1 LWIENYKTGGVM
13 IKVTLYKGVNVRSGE
28 TPLRFRLRDGK
39 DVDLALDTGI
49 MVAAKDLLAFDQ
61 NGMVRAGEDANE
73 EVKIQIERYLGLMSD
88 VYLSMRQNGEVV
100 TDESFKRAVD
110 EYVRMEDGASREA
123 SERTL
128 VGRFRKYLEEE
139 YACGRFSENMYKESM
154 TLSRKL
160 ERYLVIREHAGIL
173 PKDFTS
179 EQVVDFE
186 KFCID
191 EYLYAANPKYAA
203 LYPRGFD
210 ECRLWP
216 KQKLQEEPLRK
227 VLIHF
232 QMFWKD
238 LVSFGEIKA
247 SPYEDYVPWMK
258 EKKRKQY
265 FETMVDPLT
274 LTMDEFQQVI
284 STPVPESLADTR
296 NAFILQVCIGLGAK
310 EFKKLSMNNVAVSK
324 EGIPYI
330 YFQHEGKSWKD
341 DADVKYGVEV
351 PLVRIAYDIIMRTRF
366 QFYFGRYNEAYNV
379 KIHKFLR
386 LCGITREVWV
396 YNARIGDSELLP
408 LCDVIS
414 QGNVHRTHMD
424 LIHES
429 EALRGMRGA
438 WFTSVRTMAR
448 MRKIP
453 MEDHFWNLN
462 WAMGQKP
469 YKVDENL
476 NIIEGAPFV
485 MEDPLIYEEQP
496 NKLPGGRTNPYVI
509 SELIPVPAGEKD
521 VERVEL
527 QYGVTLL
534 RERKVEALEPV
545 AEFLASLSEEHRK
558 KVQYGVMLLKKL
570 SDFKVSFVEAC
581 KDTIYLMTTALGWIT
596 YTTYFY
602 QNGETIVLLKV
613 FGEGQG
619 RRTKASVTE
628 KMPVVRE
635 LRWKHVIHEISGV
648 DYDAVLDAEFGP
660 TGTTKREVY
669 EMRACRAYVSFAI
682 KQARQASG
690 IPVEEFE
697 VKMGLKTGRSNLSN
711 VERRSRVL
719 PLDYLA
725 KVMSSLG
732 MRAVIVRPGL
742 VNWNPISRTHT
753 LEQML
758 EEIGEP
764 VYRWKRKEPDK

>member
-1 LWIENYKTGGVM
+1 M
-13 IKVTLYKGVNVRSGE
+13 FKVTLYKSKNVRSGE
-28 TPLRFRLRDGK
+28 VPLRFRLREGK
-39 DVDLALDTGI
+39 EVDLVLETDIKVSAE
-49 MVAAKDLLAFDQ
+49 DLLAFDQ
-61 NGMVRAGEDANE
+61 NGAVRAGENANK
-73 EVKIQIERYLGLMSD
+73 EVKKVIDRYLGLMSD

-100 TDESFKRAVD
+100 SEESFKRAVD
-110 EYVRMEDGASREA
+110 EYAKIEDGASQEA

-139 YACGRFSENMYKESM
+139 YACGRFSGHMYKESM

-160 ERYLVIREHAGIL
+160 ERYLVIRELAGIL
-173 PKDFTS
+173 PKDFTPD
-179 EQVVDFE
+179 QVVDFE

-227 VLIHF
+227 VLLHF

-247 SPYEDYVPWMK
+247 SPYDNYVPWMQ
-258 EKKRKQY
+258 EKKRKHY
-265 FETMVDPLT
+265 FETLADPLS

-284 STPVPESLADTR
+284 STPVPDSLADTR

-310 EFKKLSMNNVAVSK
+310 DFKKLSMNNVAVSK
-324 EGIPYI
+324 AGIPYI
-330 YFQHEGKSWKD
+330 SFLHVGKSSKD
-341 DADVKYGVEV
+341 KSDIEYWVEV

-366 QFYFGRYNEAYNV
+366 QFYYGRYNEAYNV
-379 KIHKFLR
+379 KIHKLLR
-386 LCGITREVWV
+386 LCGITREVCV
-396 YNARIGDSELLP
+396 YNARTGDSELLP

-429 EALRGMRGA
+429 EALRGMRGV
-438 WFTSVRTMAR
+438 WFTSVRTLAR
-448 MRKIP
+448 MKKIP
-453 MEDHFWNLN
+453 LEDHFWNLN

-485 MEDPLIYEEQP
+485 MDDPLIYEEQP

-509 SELIPVPAGEKD
+509 SELIPVPAREKD

-545 AEFLASLSEEHRK
+545 VEFLASISEEHRR

-570 SDFKVSFVEAC
+570 SDFKVTFVEAC
-581 KDTIYLMTTALGWIT
+581 KDTIYLMTTELGWIT

-602 QNGETIVLLKV
+602 LNAESIVLLKV
-613 FGEGQG
+613 FSEGQG
-619 RRTKASVTE
+619 RRTKASVTV

-635 LRWKHVIHEISGV
+635 LRWKHVINEISGV

-669 EMRACRAYVSFAI
+669 EMRACRTYVSIAI
-682 KQARQASG
+682 KQARIASG
-690 IPVEEFE
+690 MQLEEFE
-697 VKMGLKTGRSNLSN
+697 AKMGIKPGRTNLSN
-711 VERRSRVL
+711 VERGSRIL

-725 KVMSSLG
+725 KVMTSLG

-742 VNWNPISRTHT
+742 VKWNPISRTHT

-758 EEIGEP
+758 TEIGEP
-764 VYRWKRKEPDK
+764 VYRWKRKEVVE

>member
-1 LWIENYKTGGVM
+1 M
-13 IKVTLYKGVNVRSGE
+13 IKVTLNKGVNVRSGE
-28 TPLRFRLRDGK
+28 TSLRFRLRDGK
-39 DVDLALDTGI
+39 DVDLVLDSG
-49 MVAAKDLLAFDQ
+49 VKVKAQELVAFDQ
-61 NGMVRAGEDANE
+61 SGAVRPGEKVDE
-73 EVKIQIERYLGLMSD
+73 SVKKTIDKYMAIMSD
-88 VYLSMRQNGEVV
+88 VYLAMRQNGDEINEDSFQRVV
-100 TDESFKRAVD
+100 V
-110 EYVRMEDGASREA
+110 EYVRMEDGAAAEA
-123 SERTL
+123 TERTL
-128 VGRFRKYLEEE
+128 VGRFRRYLEEE
-139 YACGRFSENMYKESM
+139 HASGRFSDHMYTESM

-160 ERYLVIREHAGIL
+160 ERYLVVREHAGIL
-173 PKDFTS
+173 PKDFTP

-227 VLIHF
+227 VLLHF

-247 SPYEDYVPWMK
+247 SPYDNYVPWMK

-296 NAFILQVCIGLGAK
+296 NAFILQVCIGLSAK
-310 EFKKLSMNNVAVSK
+310 EFKKLSMNNVTVSK

-330 YFQHEGKSWKD
+330 YFNHSGKSWKD
-341 DADVKYGVEV
+341 GRDIQYGVEV

-366 QFYFGRYNEAYNV
+366 QFFFGRYNEAYNL
-379 KIHKFLR
+379 KIQKFLR

-429 EALRGMRGA
+429 EALRGMRGV
-438 WFTSVRTMAR
+438 WFTSVRTLAR
-448 MRKIP
+448 MKKIP
-453 MEDHFWNLN
+453 IEDHFWNLN

-527 QYGVTLL
+527 QYGVKLL
-534 RERKVEALEPV
+534 QERKVVALKPV
-545 AEFLASLSEEHRK
+545 VEFLAEVSQEHRQ

-570 SDFKVSFVEAC
+570 SDFKVTFVEAC
-581 KDTIYLMTTALGWIT
+581 KDTIYIMTTALGWIT

-602 QNGETIVLLKV
+602 LNGESIVLLKV
-613 FGEGQG
+613 FKEGQG

-635 LRWKHVIHEISGV
+635 LRWKHVINEISGV
-648 DYDAVLDAEFGP
+648 DYDAVLDGEFGP
-660 TGTTKREVY
+660 SGTTKREVY
-669 EMRACRAYVSFAI
+669 EMRACRTYVSIAI
-682 KQARQASG
+682 KQARLKSG
-690 IPVEEFE
+690 MSVEEYE
-697 VKMGLKTGRSNLSN
+697 VKMGLKTGRTNLSN

-725 KVMSSLG
+725 KIMAGFG
-732 MRAVIVRPGL
+732 MRAVIVRPGQ

-753 LEQML
+753 MEQML

-764 VYRWKRKEPDK
+764 VYRWKRRETAHEEE